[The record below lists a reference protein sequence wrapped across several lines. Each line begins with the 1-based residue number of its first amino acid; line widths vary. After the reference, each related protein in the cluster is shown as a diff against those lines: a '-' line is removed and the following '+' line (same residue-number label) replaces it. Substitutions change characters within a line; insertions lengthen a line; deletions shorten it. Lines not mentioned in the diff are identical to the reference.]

1 LIVDTINQKFDFGSL
16 YDTVP
21 HMNTVISPVK
31 SKERSKLG
39 IRSGDTV
46 RVHQK
51 VIEKGKTRIQIFEGL
66 VIAVKHGSEAGGSFT
81 VRATLSGV
89 GVEKIFPLYTPLID
103 KIEIVKRS
111 KVRRAKLYFI
121 REKAAKA
128 VRRQLRNARMMNIST
143 DDFAEKESEEPE
155 QTPEVEVPTEGE
167 NTAKVATA
175 DETTTTDISENT
187 PADDAPDTPQE
198 TQEEEKKEEVAA

>member
-1 LIVDTINQKFDFGSL
+1 
-16 YDTVP
+16 
-21 HMNTVISPVK
+21 MNTVISPVK